1 MKSSTPFLFA
11 TGVEN
16 SYPTIAGGVRIDQM
30 DKCGHYARWEEDF
43 ALVRESG
50 LNALRYG
57 PPYYRVHTA
66 PNAYDWD
73 VCDAQMQRL
82 RELGIT
88 VIADLCHFGVPSWLG
103 GFQDPAFPVL
113 FAEYARAFTRRYPW
127 IQHFTPVNEIFIA
140 ANFSARKGWWNECET
155 SDRAFVRA
163 IRNLC
168 MAHELAVEAILSERP
183 DAIIVQGESIEYF
196 HAGSREAQ
204 HEAARLNGLK
214 HLSLD
219 LTMGHELAHG
229 MAAFLNEHGVTSN
242 DLSFFRERRAVG
254 QRWLGLDYYPTCEHL
269 VYASGRQTT
278 NHRRPIGFR
287 ALAVQ
292 YYERYQVPLFHCETN
307 RVSNRAVEWL
317 DSQWSDILAMRTTGI
332 PVMGFTWY
340 SLTDQIDWQH
350 ALRVE
355 RNDLHAVGLYDLR
368 RRIRPVGVRYKEIV
382 AEWREILDAGADIAA
397 AEAHWRERMG

>member
-1 MKSSTPFLFA
+1 MSSSPFLFA

-66 PNAYDWD
+66 PNAYDWEI
-73 VCDAQMQRL
+73 CDAQMHRL
-82 RELGIT
+82 RDLQIT

-113 FAEYARAFTRRYPW
+113 FAEYARAFAQRYPW
-127 IQHFTPVNEIFIA
+127 IRHFTPVNEIFIA
-140 ANFSARKGWWNECET
+140 ANFSALKGWWNECEK
-155 SDRAFVRA
+155 SEGAFVRA

-183 DAIIVQGESIEYF
+183 DAIIVQGESIEHF
-196 HAGSREAQ
+196 HAGGRDAYREAD
-204 HEAARLNGLK
+204 RLNGLK

-219 LTMGHELAHG
+219 LTMGRELAPG
-229 MAAFLNEHGVTSN
+229 MARFLNDHGVTSN

-254 QRWLGLDYYPTCEHL
+254 QRWLGLDYYATCEHR
-269 VYASGRQTT
+269 VASTGRRTT
-278 NHRRPIGFR
+278 AR
-287 ALAVQ
+287 AARGLESLARE
-292 YYERYQVPLFHCETN
+292 YYERYRIPLFHCETN
-307 RVSNRAVEWL
+307 RVPRFAEEWL
-317 DSQWSDILAMRTTGI
+317 DDQWQAMVSLRRSGI
-332 PVMGFTWY
+332 PVHGFTWY

-350 ALRVE
+350 ALRFE
-355 RNDLHAVGLYDLR
+355 RNDLHPVGLYDLNR
-368 RRIRPVGVRYKEIV
+368 KIRPVGVAYRDLV
-382 AEWREILDAGADIAA
+382 AEWRDAVLDAKPLQMPASA
-397 AEAHWRERMG
+397 